1 MINDYQ
7 HKRIPSTTNPTTPQ
21 RGTRQVTYAEAVEY
35 HLRRAGASTRLADQ
49 LVTYNMQFLKTA
61 AIDRRPA
68 ADIANTIYTA
78 HTQRINRK

>member
-7 HKRIPSTTNPTTPQ
+7 HKRTPSTPNPTSPQ
-21 RGTRQVTYAEAVEY
+21 RASHRATYAEAVEY
-35 HLRRAGASTRLADQ
+35 HLRRAGASSRLADQ

-78 HTQRINRK
+78 HVNRINHK

>member
-7 HKRIPSTTNPTTPQ
+7 HKRLYNTIPSGPQ
-21 RGTRQVTYAEAVEY
+21 RASHQPTYGEAVEY
-35 HLRRAGASTRLADQ
+35 HLRRAGASSRLAEQ

-68 ADIANTIYTA
+68 AEVANNIYTA
-78 HTQRINRK
+78 HQNRINHK